1 MFLLVDLSHLLTLM
15 QAAPAQ
21 ATYTQFTST
30 QATPVQAT
38 TETNSSTLSKSHNV
52 NDDDWEAQALKGIEK
67 KNLSLDRGW
76 GEKTWIQKSTCFE
89 RLKLLKDDGVDIT
102 SLKGPKLNNSAITK
116 AILARVEARKQQASA
131 QDVPQPA
138 ADDRM
143 DTSVAEE
150 GEGKGTITSTPDPM
164 IVKEDKRSL
173 GPIVRKHARDETL
186 KVEVSFISHSTTE
199 PRRKKACR
207 SDLRANL
214 PVEPTGEMQ
223 QEELIMDWEVLKRQV
238 LTGIFAV
245 NTSLY
250 EDNSRITINF
260 PSQSVKVAVS
270 GTLELNSKGYDKI
283 MEDLRVLS
291 DGEDDDGNFELH
303 GEHSSIRVITN
314 VPLRTII
321 EGPFRAVMGLL
332 ERLREPGKRSRSYG
346 EAVLQR

>member
-1 MFLLVDLSHLLTLM
+1 
-15 QAAPAQ
+15 
-21 ATYTQFTST
+21 
-30 QATPVQAT
+30 
-38 TETNSSTLSKSHNV
+38 
-52 NDDDWEAQALKGIEK
+52 
-67 KNLSLDRGW
+67 
-76 GEKTWIQKSTCFE
+76 
-89 RLKLLKDDGVDIT
+89 
-102 SLKGPKLNNSAITK
+102 
-116 AILARVEARKQQASA
+116 
-131 QDVPQPA
+131 
-138 ADDRM
+138 
-143 DTSVAEE
+143 
-150 GEGKGTITSTPDPM
+150 
-164 IVKEDKRSL
+164 
-173 GPIVRKHARDETL
+173 
-186 KVEVSFISHSTTE
+186 
-199 PRRKKACR
+199 
-207 SDLRANL
+207 
-214 PVEPTGEMQ
+214 MQ

-332 ERLREPGKRSRSYG
+332 ERLREPGKGLAHMAKWYFNDEGVRRTKGMAYELSKKTQQELHQIGAALTAGR
-346 EAVLQR
+346 EAGNAEVQVRWVWDPVKAIPWPDKLY